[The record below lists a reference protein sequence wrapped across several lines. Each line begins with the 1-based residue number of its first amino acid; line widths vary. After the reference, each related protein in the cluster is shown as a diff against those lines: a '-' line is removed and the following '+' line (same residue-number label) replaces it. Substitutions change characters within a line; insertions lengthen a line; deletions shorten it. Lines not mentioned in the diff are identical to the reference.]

1 MGFMDQFKDAMQSG
15 MPSSQDMEYMQ
26 KVTKLNQSG
35 VEAPATIKRLAPTGR
50 TDAGGGTEYEVE
62 VEVRPADGAPYPAT
76 FVQYMHEQTMG
87 SWATEGADVKVR
99 MDPDD
104 RSSMIL
110 WGGAA

>member
-1 MGFMDQFKDAMQSG
+1 MGFMDQFKGGMQG
-15 MPSSQDMEYMQ
+15 PSAQDIEYMQ
-26 KVTKLNQSG
+26 KVTKLNESG

-50 TDAGGGTEYEVE
+50 TDMGGGTEYEVE
-62 VEVRPADGAPYPAT
+62 VEVKPAEARPTGD
-76 FVQYMHEQTMG
+76 FNQYMHEGSMG